1 MKTFAFETWG
11 SPEEAGVSSA
21 GILRFLDEWEKVRKT
36 IQLHSLVMLRH
47 GKIVWKM
54 NVAPYSD
61 RTVHTMYSLSK
72 SFTSAAATSSWVES
86 GLEPVTY
93 IWAPPAANVRHR

>member
-1 MKTFAFETWG
+1 MKFEKEDGGITMKTFAFETWG

-21 GILRFLDEWEKVRKT
+21 GILRFLDEWEKIRKT
-36 IQLHSLVMLRH
+36 IQLHSLIVLRH

-61 RTVHTMYSLSK
+61 RTVHTMYS
-72 SFTSAAATSSWVES
+72 
-86 GLEPVTY
+86 
-93 IWAPPAANVRHR
+93 